1 MSRRSSSL
9 KFLAW
14 AGVALVVLVTLL
26 QLPVGQRLGLG
37 MAPLLS
43 VLQAPA
49 RWWQETSLW
58 FDNSKQLQADY
69 LDATLQL
76 EKQTALIQ
84 EVQSLRE
91 ENRQLRALL
100 GIRQLKGY
108 HWHAAKVQGRSPDKM
123 SQRLILL
130 VEQASPDDVIVSSRG
145 LVGLVDQA
153 KSGSAVVRTI
163 LDASLAVPVT
173 MPGSALAAL
182 VRGEGDRLT
191 IDFVPFDRAPQV
203 GAVLVTSGAGGIFPP
218 GLPVARITG
227 VKPIPG
233 QLFAHVDAE
242 PVAHWQRESWL
253 AMAST
258 SELSNQ

>member
-1 MSRRSSSL
+1 VSKQRSSL

-14 AGVALVVLVTLL
+14 AGVALVLLVTLA
-26 QLPVGQRLGLG
+26 QFPIGQRIGLG

-43 VLQAPA
+43 VLQAPG
-49 RWWQETSLW
+49 RWWQEASLW
-58 FDNSKQLQADY
+58 FDSSKQLQADY
-69 LDATLQL
+69 LEATLQL
-76 EKQTALIQ
+76 EKQSALIQ
-84 EVQSLRE
+84 EVLSLRE

-100 GIRQLKGY
+100 GIKQLKGF

-123 SQRLILL
+123 NQRLILL
-130 VEQASPDDVIVSSRG
+130 VDQANPDDVIVSSHG

-153 KSGSAVVRTI
+153 KAGSAVVRTI

-173 MPGSALAAL
+173 MSDSPLAAL

-191 IDFVPFDRAPQV
+191 VDFVPFENAPQP
-203 GAVLVTSGAGGIFPP
+203 GAILVTSGAGGIFPP
-218 GLPVARITG
+218 GLPVARITQ

-242 PVAHWQRESWL
+242 PIARWQRESWL

-258 SELSNQ
+258 TELNDK

>member
-1 MSRRSSSL
+1 VSKKSSSL
-9 KFLAW
+9 KLLAW
-14 AGVALVVLVTLL
+14 AGVVLVSLTTLL
-26 QLPVGQRLGLG
+26 QLPIGQQLGLG

-43 VLQAPA
+43 VLQSPG

-58 FDNSKQLQADY
+58 FDDSKQLQSDY
-69 LDATLQL
+69 LEATLQL
-76 EKQTALIQ
+76 EKQSALIQ

-100 GIRQLKGY
+100 GIQQLKGY
-108 HWHAAKVQGRSPDKM
+108 QWRAAKVQGRSPDKM

-130 VEQASPDDVIVSSRG
+130 VDQANIDDVIVSSGG

-153 KSGSAVVRTI
+153 KQGTAVVRTV

-173 MPGSALAAL
+173 IPGSSLAAL

-191 IDFVPFDRAPQV
+191 VDFIPFDRAPEP
-203 GAVLVTSGAGGIFPP
+203 GLVLVTSGSGGIFPP
-218 GLPVARITG
+218 GLPVARITR
-227 VKPIPG
+227 VSPVPG

-242 PVAHWQRESWL
+242 PVAHWRRESWL

-258 SELSNQ
+258 ASPKAP